1 MAQNKITVDTVLER
15 YRQQAI
21 EAGYNMERI
30 KGTAFERLAI
40 AFIAH
45 DPLMQQTYYDPVP
58 YEEWAR
64 EHEMYK
70 QDCGIDLVASLRN
83 ETNPDG
89 TPAYCAIQCKFYR
102 EGTSVT
108 KKDID
113 SFLAESGTGLFA
125 RRLIIDTTG
134 KEFNRNVVR
143 TLSSQRTCPVSR
155 ITLDVL
161 RGSPIDWETLVTN
174 TNDTDMGQRQTNIL
188 RPHQQEAFQS
198 ATEGLREAGQR
209 GKMIMACGTGKTLTS
224 LRVAEHL
231 AGVGGKV
238 LYLVP
243 SLALMSQTV
252 REWVDNAN
260 QPMRAFAVCSDSQVG
275 RRRVNQNDL
284 IDMDIM
290 DLVLPATTNAE
301 RLAETVTRGG
311 EDTMTVIFATYHSLP
326 TIREAQQ
333 VHGVADF
340 DIAICDE
347 AHRTAGARG
356 IPDSED
362 SHFVMIHDQDQIR
375 ADRRL
380 YMTATPKVYAQQAR
394 TRAGALE
401 GNLCS
406 MEDAEIY
413 GDVLYEIGFGEAVNR
428 NLLSDYKVIVLS
440 VPAEIAAR
448 AANAAPNVTIQMD
461 DAGKLVGCWRALA
474 KMDHDQFPENDRAPM
489 HRAIAYCRDINSSK
503 LVSDMIC
510 TITDGI
516 SLEDMVESDTLPDIN
531 IAAEHVDGTFS
542 AFRRTERLDW
552 LSTANPDECRILT
565 NARCLAEGVDV
576 PSLDAILFMH
586 PRKSQI
592 EVVQAVGRV
601 MRKAHGKEMGYVIL
615 PVVIPNGSNPED
627 ALNDNSTFRV
637 VWQVLNAIRSHDE
650 RFEAMINLIEAGG
663 NPGDRIGII
672 SLADWVPPA
681 EPGNILDPEV
691 IPPVVDP
698 DINLQLEFD
707 LPAAIQ
713 AKIVEKCGNRKYWEE
728 WAGDVADIAQR
739 QIERIR
745 ALVNDNEATRD
756 VFTDFLKEL
765 RDDLNEGITENDA
778 IEMLAQHMVTGPV
791 FDALFGGLRFVER
804 NPVSRGLE
812 TLLEVLRPDG
822 ADSEIE
828 GLEEFYTSVQ
838 RRAEAAT
845 GAQEKQKLA
854 VELYDKFFRKAF
866 PKTAQQLGIVYTPV
880 EAVDFIINS
889 VNDALREEF
898 GQTLGSEGVHI
909 LDPFTGTGTFLVRLI
924 QSGLIGS
931 AELTRKYHHELHAN
945 ELVLLAYYIAAVN
958 IEAAYREV
966 TGLDEEEDSP
976 FTGICLNDTF
986 ESTGEDLLSD
996 VLKSNSDRRDK
1007 QRETEIRVIIGNPP
1021 YSAGQRSE
1029 NDAAQN
1035 QEYSKLDERIADT
1048 YVFQSQAE
1056 LKRYLYDSY
1065 VRAFRWSSDRIGQ
1078 SGIIGFISNSAWLE
1092 RSFADGM
1099 RKCLGEEFSTIHV
1112 FHLRGD
1118 IRKDMLS
1125 DGEAGE
1131 GENVFGQGSMT
1142 GIAITIL
1149 IKNPDAAE
1157 KGQILFHDIGKNK
1170 TREQKL
1176 AKITEFSSIQGIS
1189 RDCGWQKITPDA
1201 HNDWLE
1207 QRNTNFARFTMLG
1220 NKDKAREH
1228 EPRLFKN
1235 YSLGVVT
1242 NRDAWCLNF
1251 SALALEGNIQRLI
1264 DNYNGELNRF
1274 KQEKIPSTKD
1284 SINNFVDPDPTR
1296 ISWTS
1301 NLKIDLGKRKPL
1313 DFTEGSI
1320 VPAINRPFTRQHL
1333 YFSRRLN
1340 ERVYQ
1345 MPQIFPYLDADNM
1358 LICVSGI
1365 GSRSGFSV
1373 LMTNA
1378 IPDLQFV
1385 DNGQCFPFYLYEKV
1399 NSIELP
1405 LTQDKIDE
1413 HGYRRR
1419 EALTDEA
1426 LRDYQSAFGNSVTKD
1441 DIFHYIYGLLHLP
1454 VYREQFAANLK
1465 KELPRIPLPIK
1476 VAHFHSL
1483 VEAGRSLGI
1492 LHLSFDSIDPWP
1504 VEFEKGGWKP
1514 TADYDYE
1521 DWFRVTKMKH
1531 PGRGSTTDPSRII
1544 YNQHITVCGIPK
1556 GAWNYIVNG
1565 KPALKWVMLQQVV
1578 KPGGKSGIV
1587 KDPNHWAATS
1597 ADGPSYPLK
1606 LLARVV
1612 RVAIETQNIIAE
1624 LPDPEWRD
1632 D

>member
-1 MAQNKITVDTVLER
+1 MALNKITVDTILER
-15 YRQQAI
+15 YRKQAI
-21 EAGYNMERI
+21 ETEYNMERI
-30 KGTAFERLAI
+30 KGTAFERLSI
-40 AFIAH
+40 AFIAY
-45 DPLMQQTYYDPVP
+45 DPLMQQTYCDPVP

-64 EHEMYK
+64 ERGMDALEL
-70 QDCGIDLVASLRN
+70 GIDLVARLRHV
-83 ETNPDG
+83 TNSDG

-134 KEFNRNVVR
+134 KEFNRNVER

-161 RGSPIDWETLVTN
+161 RGSPIDWKNLITSTD
-174 TNDTDMGQRQTNIL
+174 DTDMGQRQTNIL

-198 ATEGLREAGQR
+198 ATEGLRETDQR

-231 AGVGGKV
+231 AGAGGKV

-260 QPMRAFAVCSDSQVG
+260 LPLRAFAVCSDSQVG
-275 RRRVNQNDL
+275 RRRINQNDL

-290 DLVLPATTNAE
+290 DLALPATTNAE
-301 RLAETVTRGG
+301 RLAETATQAG

-326 TIREAQQ
+326 TIRDAQQ
-333 VHGVADF
+333 IHGVADF
-340 DIAICDE
+340 DLAICDE

-356 IPDSED
+356 IPDTED

-394 TRAGALE
+394 TRAGTLE

-406 MEDAEIY
+406 MEDTDIY
-413 GDVLYEIGFGEAVNR
+413 GDVLYEIGFGEAVNK

-489 HRAIAYCRDINSSK
+489 HRAIAYCRDINSSI
-503 LVSDMIC
+503 LVSDIIG

-516 SLEDMVESDTLPDIN
+516 SLEDVADSDTLPDIN
-531 IAAEHVDGTFS
+531 ITAEHVDGTFS
-542 AFRRTERLDW
+542 ALRRTERLDW
-552 LSTANPDECRILT
+552 LSTANQDECRILT

-615 PVVIPNGSNPED
+615 PVVIPHGSNPED

-681 EPGNILDPEV
+681 EPSDILKPV
-691 IPPVVDP
+691 TPPDVDP
-698 DINLQLEFD
+698 GIQLQLEFD

-791 FDALFGGLRFVER
+791 FNALFGGLRFVER

-812 TLLEVLRPDG
+812 TLLEVLRPEG
-822 ADSEIE
+822 AESEIE

-838 RRAEAAT
+838 RRAEVAT
-845 GAQEKQKLA
+845 VAREKQKLA
-854 VELYDKFFRKAF
+854 IELYDKFFRKAF

-880 EAVDFIINS
+880 EAVDFIIRS
-889 VNDALREEF
+889 VNDALMEEF
-898 GQTLGSEGVHI
+898 GQSLGSEGVHI

-931 AELTRKYHHELHAN
+931 ADLARKYHHELHAN

-966 TGLDEEEDSP
+966 AGIDEEEDTP
-976 FTGICLNDTF
+976 FMGICLNDTF
-986 ESTGEDLLSD
+986 ESTEEDLFSD
-996 VLKSNSDRRDK
+996 VLKGNSDRRDK

-1021 YSAGQRSE
+1021 YSGGQRSE

-1035 QEYSKLDERIADT
+1035 QTYTDLDTKIRET
-1048 YVFQSQAE
+1048 YARRSQAK
-1056 LKRYLYDSY
+1056 LKTALYDSY
-1065 VRAFRWSSDRIGQ
+1065 IRAFRWASGRIGQ
-1078 SGIIGFISNSAWLE
+1078 SGIIGFISNAAWIE

-1099 RKCLGEEFSTIHV
+1099 RKCLVEEFSTIHI

-1118 IRKDMLS
+1118 IRKNMLS
-1125 DGEAGE
+1125 SGQAGE

-1149 IKNPDAAE
+1149 VKNPDATE
-1157 KGQILFHDIGKNK
+1157 KCQILFHDLGGNLSQ
-1170 TREQKL
+1170 EQ
-1176 AKITEFSSIQGIS
+1176 
-1189 RDCGWQKITPDA
+1189 
-1201 HNDWLE
+1201 
-1207 QRNTNFARFTMLG
+1207 
-1220 NKDKAREH
+1220 
-1228 EPRLFKN
+1228 
-1235 YSLGVVT
+1235 
-1242 NRDAWCLNF
+1242 
-1251 SALALEGNIQRLI
+1251 
-1264 DNYNGELNRF
+1264 
-1274 KQEKIPSTKD
+1274 
-1284 SINNFVDPDPTR
+1284 
-1296 ISWTS
+1296 
-1301 NLKIDLGKRKPL
+1301 NL
-1313 DFTEGSI
+1313 
-1320 VPAINRPFTRQHL
+1320 
-1333 YFSRRLN
+1333 
-1340 ERVYQ
+1340 
-1345 MPQIFPYLDADNM
+1345 
-1358 LICVSGI
+1358 
-1365 GSRSGFSV
+1365 
-1373 LMTNA
+1373 
-1378 IPDLQFV
+1378 
-1385 DNGQCFPFYLYEKV
+1385 
-1399 NSIELP
+1399 
-1405 LTQDKIDE
+1405 
-1413 HGYRRR
+1413 
-1419 EALTDEA
+1419 
-1426 LRDYQSAFGNSVTKD
+1426 
-1441 DIFHYIYGLLHLP
+1441 
-1454 VYREQFAANLK
+1454 
-1465 KELPRIPLPIK
+1465 
-1476 VAHFHSL
+1476 
-1483 VEAGRSLGI
+1483 
-1492 LHLSFDSIDPWP
+1492 
-1504 VEFEKGGWKP
+1504 
-1514 TADYDYE
+1514 
-1521 DWFRVTKMKH
+1521 
-1531 PGRGSTTDPSRII
+1531 
-1544 YNQHITVCGIPK
+1544 
-1556 GAWNYIVNG
+1556 
-1565 KPALKWVMLQQVV
+1565 
-1578 KPGGKSGIV
+1578 
-1587 KDPNHWAATS
+1587 
-1597 ADGPSYPLK
+1597 
-1606 LLARVV
+1606 
-1612 RVAIETQNIIAE
+1612 
-1624 LPDPEWRD
+1624 
-1632 D
+1632 